1 MHFEGEFKVPGKP
14 ADVIRRFADVP
25 RMAGCMPG
33 AVLEPQAED
42 GSWPGGMV
50 VAFGPKKI
58 KFKGKAS
65 VDFDFDALT
74 GSVHG
79 RGTADMRAA
88 RIGVKVS
95 FALRDD
101 PDAATETTIVK
112 IVSDAELG
120 GVLADFA
127 RTGGIAV
134 ANVIMAD
141 FAKRAAAEFAKD
153 VPVAEP
159 AGDAPAT
166 AAQDAASPAG
176 SSAGPAA
183 GSATEAPA
191 GATATPAGTVPDSR
205 AGTATD
211 SRAGTAT
218 EPAART
224 DGSAATS
231 PAVGTAA
238 PAPVQP
244 VAARPAASPT
254 SPLPEPA
261 APLQAGNLLWIVIKA
276 YLARIGRIFGLGG
289 R

>member
-14 ADVIRRFADVP
+14 ADVIRRFSDVP

-42 GSWPGGMV
+42 GSWPGGMI

-58 KFKGKAS
+58 KFKGKAT
-65 VDFDFDALT
+65 VDFDYDALT

-88 RIGVKVS
+88 RIGVRVS

-101 PDAATETTIVK
+101 PEAASDTTIVK
-112 IVSDAELG
+112 VVSDAELG

-141 FAKRAAAEFAKD
+141 FARRAAEEFAKD
-153 VPVAEP
+153 APPAAEPEPVAAPP
-159 AGDAPAT
+159 AAPAT
-166 AAQDAASPAG
+166 EDTAG
-176 SSAGPAA
+176 TPMGTPMVTSVD
-183 GSATEAPA
+183 
-191 GATATPAGTVPDSR
+191 TATRPVPPSVTPAP
-205 AGTATD
+205 
-211 SRAGTAT
+211 
-218 EPAART
+218 EPAVVR
-224 DGSAATS
+224 
-231 PAVGTAA
+231 PA
-238 PAPVQP
+238 PAPQ
-244 VAARPAASPT
+244 
-254 SPLPEPA
+254 PA
-261 APLQAGNLLWIVIKA
+261 APLQAGNLLWVVIKA
-276 YLARIGRIFGLGG
+276 YLARIGRIFGIG

>member
-14 ADVIRRFADVP
+14 ADVIRRFSDVP

-58 KFKGKAS
+58 RFKGKAT

-79 RGTADMRAA
+79 RGAADMRAA
-88 RIGVKVS
+88 RIGVKVA

-101 PDAATETTIVK
+101 PDAATETTIVR

-141 FAKRAAAEFAKD
+141 FAKRAALEFAKD
-153 VPVAEP
+153 DVAEVAEAVQP
-159 AGDAPAT
+159 AAAT
-166 AAQDAASPAG
+166 APEAPVTSV
-176 SSAGPAA
+176 S
-183 GSATEAPA
+183 EAPA
-191 GATATPAGTVPDSR
+191 ASATAVAGPPGPLTEPQ
-205 AGTATD
+205 
-211 SRAGTAT
+211 
-218 EPAART
+218 EPAAR
-224 DGSAATS
+224 
-231 PAVGTAA
+231 P
-238 PAPVQP
+238 
-244 VAARPAASPT
+244 ASP
-254 SPLPEPA
+254 PPPA
-261 APLQAGNLLWIVIKA
+261 APLQAGNLIWVVIQA
-276 YLARIGRIFGLGG
+276 YLARVGRFFGIGR
-289 R
+289 